1 MTNAG
6 LPTNETA
13 TSSWPIFDEEMIDA
27 ASRVLRSGKV
37 NYWTGTEGRQF
48 EAEYADFVGTKYAIA
63 LANGTV
69 ALELALHALGIGPG
83 DEVIVPS
90 RTFIATASSVVA
102 RGARPVCADV
112 DRDSQTI
119 TAETIEPHLSF
130 RTKAIIPVHLAGW
143 PCDMIPILEMARSR
157 KIAVVEDCAQAHG
170 AEYHGRPVGSWGDMA
185 AFSFCQD
192 KILTTAG
199 EGGMLVTNSD
209 VLWQTAWSYKDH
221 GKGHESFYQ
230 PKAPAAQF
238 RWLHEAFGS
247 NFRLSEVQSAIGRIM
262 LKRLPAWREV
272 RRANAAELAACCQ
285 QIPAL
290 RTPRPAEGFLHSYY
304 KFYSFV
310 RPELLTTD
318 WSRDRIIEELRQKS
332 VPCFS
337 GSCSEIYLEEA
348 FPAKWRP
355 AQRHTIAKELGETSL
370 MFLVDPTHTRERLS
384 QWSLEINRV
393 VNSATNASIV
403 RPRLLDAA

>member
-1 MTNAG
+1 MTITQPTRINAI
-6 LPTNETA
+6 A
-13 TSSWPIFDEEMIDA
+13 SSWPVFDEEMIDA
-27 ASRVLRSGKV
+27 AARVLRSGKV
-37 NYWTGTEGRQF
+37 NYWTGDEGRQF
-48 EAEYADFVGTKYAIA
+48 EKEFADFVSTKHAIA

-69 ALELALHALGIGPG
+69 ALELALYALGIGPG

-143 PCDMIPILEMARSR
+143 PCDMVQILDLARSR
-157 KIAVVEDCAQAHG
+157 NIAVVEDCAQAHG
-170 AEYHGRPVGSWGDMA
+170 AMYRGRPVGSWGDMA

-199 EGGMLVTNSD
+199 EGGMLVTNSN

-221 GKGHESFYQ
+221 GKGHESFYH
-230 PKAPAAQF
+230 PKPSSAQF
-238 RWLHEAFGS
+238 RWLHDGFGS
-247 NFRLSEVQSAIGRIM
+247 NYRLSEVQSAIGRIM
-262 LKRLPAWREV
+262 LKRLPAWREI
-272 RRANAAELAACCQ
+272 RRANALQLAESCLEC
-285 QIPAL
+285 PSL
-290 RTPRPAEGFLHSYY
+290 RTPIPTGDILHGNY

-310 RPELLTTD
+310 RPEQLAPG
-318 WSRDRIIEELRQKS
+318 WNRDRIISELRGRG

-337 GSCSEIYLEEA
+337 GSCSEIYLEDA
-348 FPAKWRP
+348 FPAGWRP
-355 AQRHTIAKELGETSL
+355 SRRHPVAKELGETSL
-370 MFLVDPTHTRERLS
+370 MFLVDPTLTQRQILNCSRDITSVLGC
-384 QWSLEINRV
+384 
-393 VNSATNASIV
+393 ATNACAPGYF
-403 RPRLLDAA
+403 RGKAA